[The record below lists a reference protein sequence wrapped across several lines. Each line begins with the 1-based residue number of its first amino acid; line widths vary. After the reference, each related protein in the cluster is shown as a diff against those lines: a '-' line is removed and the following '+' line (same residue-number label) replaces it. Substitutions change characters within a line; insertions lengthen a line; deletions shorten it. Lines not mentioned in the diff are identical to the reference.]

1 MALSTQPADAAHS
14 SDWAFKR
21 LFKLESECRSPTLA
35 AQIQAIG
42 QFPKLFDQFPFPTL
56 VGSAFLKLGDL
67 FCNSPNSLRY
77 HIARVFAASQHHL
90 PHTAYAEELLRRILI
105 VLYSNDPIARVL
117 ALRLIGNASVVFA
130 KFPEAQHGVLL
141 RYQSSHPLEV
151 AAAVHTTE
159 SLLKYSPEFLS
170 VVWETVIAKASD
182 TSVLDSV
189 RAQLI
194 RSLRH
199 AAPNLQLSTLLYD
212 HCCFWMDQPGSTIT
226 VKEAAL
232 AAWKAVI
239 QPHNELKHVDAERVS
254 HFVLH
259 ELRSMRCASLALLG
273 TWRPKRSDL
282 AMDFDGIK
290 GRLVQFIESQFQPS
304 TSSFD
309 FYCTRLAVMS
319 LARIEASYAIDAAPQ
334 SWVFAESLAST
345 ALQAFDSLV
354 STATS
359 VANVCELSTNALL
372 HDLVYATMLVV
383 NIASTLHLPELLPS
397 AAATVASSWRAVSST
412 AGHACNRRHVK
423 RFLKTTWAWCNRT
436 GTQAALTA
444 SLDSMLETT
453 NCHVFDAAIAIA
465 LRGKLDDSFIARC
478 AQLIEKSICATSS
491 DGMQSHSRHAL
502 WNSIAILLAHH
513 LRPRAGP
520 DQPSSNKV
528 PVDAVIKWCTTTV
541 TRDCNAENR
550 EWFYSSSGP
559 PAHVCQTLLYLLA
572 AGGNWQALDLLVKS
586 LPLHRFSTDFQEW
599 FGAMSLLAEAECL
612 LDNTDQ
618 FLTLIDSSLGILRVL
633 NNQCPR
639 HTFQIFI
646 VQIRKELAGLLDDC
660 GKHRAA
666 QSVHPSALLFARLQ
680 IERTRELIAQVNF
693 VLDAFLSVDSI
704 TRSWL
709 EGVLATLSS
718 IALGNASTGFAL
730 PPSFTPGPSF
740 FSMPPNPVIDIQ
752 TRPNL
757 EAGEA
762 TVVAASGSQ
771 LHVIVEGFL
780 QFSKHKLP
788 VSLRGVR
795 VAIWLSQRPKQ
806 GSDRDLL
813 SCANYNLVARN
824 AKNQSTGDL
833 AYAEDASSSDY
844 GDCWDVALAFDAVL
858 DGNYFACP
866 CAVTMPQLGA
876 EYSHHDVTVSAH
888 IHVSCALVDSSDRV
902 WWVGPHCSYPLTIST
917 TVK

>member
-1 MALSTQPADAAHS
+1 MALSIQPADAAHS

-35 AQIQAIG
+35 AQVQAIG

-77 HIARVFAASQHHL
+77 HIAHVFAASQHHL

-159 SLLKYSPEFLS
+159 SMLKYSPGFLS

-199 AAPNLQLSTLLYD
+199 AAPNLQLSTLLYG
-212 HCCFWMDQPGSTIT
+212 HCSFWMDQAESTIA

-232 AAWKAVI
+232 AGWKAVI

-254 HFVLH
+254 RFVLH
-259 ELRSMRCASLALLG
+259 ELRSMRRAALALLG
-273 TWRPKRSDL
+273 TWRPKRCDL
-282 AMDFDGIK
+282 AMDADDIK
-290 GRLVQFIESQFQPS
+290 GRLVQLIESQLQPS
-304 TSSFD
+304 TNSFD
-309 FYCTRLAVMS
+309 FYCTRLAVIS
-319 LARIEASYAIDAAPQ
+319 LARIEAAYAIDAAPQ
-334 SWVFAESLAST
+334 SWVFAESLVNT
-345 ALQAFDSLV
+345 ALQAISNLA
-354 STATS
+354 STAAS
-359 VANVCELSTNALL
+359 DADACELSTNALL
-372 HDLVYATMLVV
+372 HDLVYASMLVV
-383 NIASTLHLPELLPS
+383 NVASILHRPELLPS
-397 AAATVASSWRAVSST
+397 AVATVASSWRAISST
-412 AGHACNRRHVK
+412 AGRTCNRRHVK
-423 RFLKTTWAWCNRT
+423 RFLETTWAWCTRS
-436 GTQAALTA
+436 GTQSALTA
-444 SLDSMLETT
+444 SLGDMLETT
-453 NCHVFDAAIAIA
+453 NCHIFDAVIAIA
-465 LRGKLDDSFIARC
+465 LRGRLGDSFTTRC
-478 AQLIEKSICATSS
+478 AGLIEKYSCTPSS
-491 DGMQSHSRHAL
+491 DGMQCHTRHAL

-513 LRPRAGP
+513 LSPRTGS
-520 DQPSSNKV
+520 DQPSSNMV
-528 PVDAVIKWCTTTV
+528 PADAVIKWCTAIV
-541 TRDCNAENR
+541 AQDGSAESR
-550 EWFYSSSGP
+550 ELFYSSSGP
-559 PAHVCQTLLYLLA
+559 PAHACQTLLYLLA
-572 AGGNWQALDLLVKS
+572 ASGNWQAFGLLVKS
-586 LPLHRFSTDFQEW
+586 LPSHRLSAEYQEW
-599 FGAMSLLAEAECL
+599 FDAMSLLAEAECL
-612 LDNTDQ
+612 LDDTDQ

-633 NNQCPR
+633 HNQRPR
-639 HTFQIFI
+639 HKFQIFI
-646 VQIRKELAGLLDDC
+646 VQIRKELASLLDDF
-660 GKHRAA
+660 KRNTPA
-666 QSVHPSALLFARLQ
+666 QHVHPSSLLFARLQ
-680 IERTRELIAQVNF
+680 TERTQDLAAQVNF
-693 VLDAFLSVDSI
+693 VLDAFLSVDPI

-709 EGVLATLSS
+709 EGVLATLNS
-718 IALGNASTGFAL
+718 IALGSAGAGVV
-730 PPSFTPGPSF
+730 PPPFTPGASF

-757 EAGEA
+757 EPGEA

-771 LHVIVEGFL
+771 LHAIVEGFL

-788 VSLRGVR
+788 VSLKGVR
-795 VAIWLSQRPKQ
+795 VAMWLSRRPKQ

-813 SCANYNLVARN
+813 SCAGYNLVARS
-824 AKNQSTGDL
+824 AKNRSTGEL
-833 AYAEDASSSDY
+833 AYTEDISSD
-844 GDCWDVALAFDAVL
+844 GCGNHWNVALAFDAVL

-876 EYSHHDVTVSAH
+876 EFNHHDVTVSAH
-888 IHVSCALVDSSDRV
+888 IHVSCALVDSLDRV
-902 WWVGPHCSYPLTIST
+902 WWIGPHCSYPLTIST
-917 TVK
+917 TAK